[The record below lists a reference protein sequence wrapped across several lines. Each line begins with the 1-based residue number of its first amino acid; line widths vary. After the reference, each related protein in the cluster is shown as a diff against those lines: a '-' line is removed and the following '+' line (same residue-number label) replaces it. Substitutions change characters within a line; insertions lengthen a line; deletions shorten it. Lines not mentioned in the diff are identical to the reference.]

1 MTKGV
6 RTIDNIKR
14 FQKTPLGSSLTQEE
28 LEKTVFAL
36 ESQIAENGR
45 LSVEAGGRGI
55 EKLPG
60 VTELLRKLEAG
71 GARYGIV
78 TSATKYYADS
88 ALKTAAMPQFPF
100 YITAD
105 VCTHGKP
112 HPEPYLNGIEKLKQL
127 AGPTFAPNDVLVFE
141 DAPSG
146 LASGLAAGCRTLA
159 VCTGQTE
166 ERIRATPASYKVRD
180 LSQVDV
186 LSVVEGVITLRLHM
200 LEELAN

>member
-1 MTKGV
+1 MTK
-6 RTIDNIKR
+6 
-14 FQKTPLGSSLTQEE
+14 EE
-28 LEKTVFAL
+28 LDATVVAL
-36 ESQIAENGR
+36 ESNIAENGR

-60 VTELLRKLEAG
+60 VTELLKKLEEG

-78 TSATKYYADS
+78 TSATKLYADS
-88 ALKTAAMPQFPF
+88 ALKTAGMPKFPF

-112 HPEPYLNGIEKLKQL
+112 HPEPYLNGMKQLEQL
-127 AGPTFAPNDVLVFE
+127 AGPSFLPTNVLVVE

-166 ERIRATPASYKVRD
+166 ERIRATPATFKVKD
-180 LSQVDV
+180 LSRVE
-186 LSVVEGVITLRLHM
+186 VVRIAEGLITLRLDT
-200 LEELAN
+200 LEDLAN